1 MRLAPYIRV
10 LSVFLPR
17 LKDLPRE
24 KQLQA
29 YELLSDGIAE
39 DIRRLMSARQ

>member
-39 DIRRLMSARQ
+39 DIRRLMSAQK